1 MWVHIRTGWA
11 KTGFKLSN
19 SLIWEYI
26 FVPFQ
31 FLILGTHFSYSFPIF
46 RLFTTLQTV
55 LTLKLLSKIIRRK
68 FQTFLRTIAGGVKGW
83 YRLLLNHLHEY
94 KTIHYCK
101 AIIRQM
107 IKGYIRI
114 DIKNA
119 LLATTTSSSWF
130 GLDSL
135 FWLRR
140 AEKKISFKI
149 PSSSLQYFIALR
161 ELHSYLI

>member
-1 MWVHIRTGWA
+1 M
-11 KTGFKLSN
+11 N
-19 SLIWEYI
+19 EY
-26 FVPFQ
+26 
-31 FLILGTHFSYSFPIF
+31 
-46 RLFTTLQTV
+46 
-55 LTLKLLSKIIRRK
+55 
-68 FQTFLRTIAGGVKGW
+68 
-83 YRLLLNHLHEY
+83 E
-94 KTIHYCK
+94 TIHYCK

-149 PSSSLQYFIALR
+149 SSSSFQYFTALR